1 MTVLNSA
8 RSPSY
13 DMSTSLTPNMKETPS
28 NCFPD
33 GTDVAHY
40 AAYEQW
46 SYRRWAWEY
55 LRRNK
60 KFREACRAASQI
72 KEKPERILRKQEIA
86 REFMLRR
93 YKHCDQPYDA
103 GRLPLFAGIST
114 SPKPDGQAEQNWPL
128 TLRHDQVALVFNLR
142 PSLHSKTAVDALL
155 KGAKLIL
162 QARASHLKAIA
173 GQRRT
178 HPTPRLDRK
187 QHIHYLMLLDA
198 RNSGMT
204 PIEIARA
211 DWYKPRKKNSL
222 KPNVADQIRDSLK
235 SATALTEFGFMAL
248 VTAPRRMERMP
259 LPTKGF
265 IRR

>member
-1 MTVLNSA
+1 METKKCASWRPNGANSA
-8 RSPSY
+8 DY
-13 DMSTSLTPNMKETPS
+13 
-28 NCFPD
+28 PD
-33 GTDVAHY
+33 H
-40 AAYEQW
+40 EHW

-55 LRRNK
+55 LRRNQI
-60 KFREACRAASQI
+60 FQDACISASQI
-72 KEKPERILRKQEIA
+72 KDKSERIQRKQEIA

-93 YKHCDQPYDA
+93 YKHCSQPYEV
-103 GRLPLFAGIST
+103 GRRPLFFGIST
-114 SPKPDGQAEQNWPL
+114 SPKPNGLAEQDWPL
-128 TLRHDQVALVFNLR
+128 TLRHDQVALIFNLR
-142 PSLHSKTAVDALL
+142 PALHSKTTVDALL

-162 QARASHLKAIA
+162 QARALHLRTIT

-178 HPTPRLDRK
+178 HPTPHLDPE
-187 QHIHYLMLLDA
+187 QHLHYLMLLDA

-211 DWYKPRKKNSL
+211 DWYKPRKKSSP

-259 LPTKGF
+259 LPIKGF
-265 IRR
+265 VRR